1 MRVAPASP
9 PLSPRSQ
16 RLKEA
21 FSADALYSKARYR
34 ALEALLDDAIVIL
47 LLFSAVVTPFHTCF
61 YDSNAATFQIL
72 IKLAQLP
79 LQIILGI
86 KLGVMGVRLKK
97 SNGAIVFSNLFN
109 GPGILV
115 LAVSSVPPLQFAPRN
130 TVTGVFLSLKIL
142 MYVVV
147 SFPKAQELRSPSLRV
162 LAYFLLLHV
171 VVLNQ
176 TGFLYAILQQEYG
189 DLGCGQLTQTR
200 GFLYDGE
207 LFCYDYGRRVGTV
220 FVWAL
225 GLLLSLGYAQWQVQ
239 PSELLWSYTTMVL
252 GFFTGALVIAEVV
265 DVIQA
270 TSRNRRTFLDQAQML
285 EDFGKINRINPAL
298 RHKIRRAYSVYFEH
312 SGGVHEAEVMDIV
325 DRASSGLRKQL
336 QRELC
341 TSCLESELTLS
352 CPINGAGTDDTNS
365 QQQQQQQQLFRDGR
379 DDSTSP
385 VGEQGGLSKGGHHQH
400 RAHVQPR
407 VYFSPKTVDIISAS
421 CRWCVVSDGEAVF
434 RAGDVGDCVY
444 IVASGCVE
452 VVAGGRDAATKIL
465 LRRTSSSLL
474 RRRPVE
480 EARRK
485 IQARRSR
492 SLRAVATDG
501 RGVSKGG
508 LVGGANDG
516 GDGAGDGRV
525 LGTHGAG
532 FVFGEVSLIFPA
544 LRSCTVRSVT
554 DTKLLCFG
562 QETLKRL
569 ENESP
574 HDYTKLM
581 RTAEACKKRY
591 RPAEP
596 LIDEKS
602 TRQNE
607 SAAVREADK
616 INAAFKTSD
625 AMQMIT
631 RDTTAEL
638 QEETGVTMSW
648 FSLVT
653 ESEQVL
659 HECSGGPGEAING
672 MAVPKAEG
680 VCHYT
685 VRDYCDDGTGTLV
698 VPDIKSDPRFK
709 DKGFHAPGALVP
721 EGLNFYSGGAVFVN
735 GKAVGSLCVMD
746 KEANAGGKW
755 TRETQLALEQKAERL
770 GLMLEA
776 ELEGEAKPKMQVIIA
791 D

>member
-1 MRVAPASP
+1 
-9 PLSPRSQ
+9 LSPRSQ

-21 FSADALYSKARYR
+21 FSTDALYSKARYR
-34 ALEALLDDAIVIL
+34 ALEASLDDAIVIL

-72 IKLAQLP
+72 MKLAQLP

-97 SNGAIVFSNLFN
+97 SNGAIVFSSLFN

-130 TVTGVFLSLKIL
+130 TVTGFFLSLKIL

-147 SFPKAQELRSPSLRV
+147 SFPKAQEIRSPSLRV

-176 TGFLYAILQQEYG
+176 AGFLYAILQQEYG
-189 DLGCGQLTQTR
+189 DLGCGQLTSTR

-352 CPINGAGTDDTNS
+352 CPISGAGTDGTNS
-365 QQQQQQQQLFRDGR
+365 
-379 DDSTSP
+379 P
-385 VGEQGGLSKGGHHQH
+385 AGEQGGASKGGHHQH
-400 RAHVQPR
+400 QAHVQSR
-407 VYFSPKTVDIISAS
+407 MYFSPNTVDIISAS

-452 VVAGGRDAATKIL
+452 VVAGRDAATKIM
-465 LRRTSSSLL
+465 RRRSSSSLL

-485 IQARRSR
+485 IQARRSM
-492 SLRAVATDG
+492 SLRAVATATD
-501 RGVSKGG
+501 RGASKGG

-516 GDGAGDGRV
+516 GDDAGDGRV

-562 QETLKRL
+562 LETLKRL
-569 ENESP
+569 ENESTQ
-574 HDYTKLM
+574 DYKKLM
-581 RTAEACKKRY
+581 HTAEACKKRY

-596 LIDEKS
+596 LVDEKS

-607 SAAVREADK
+607 SAAVKEADK
-616 INAAFKTSD
+616 INAAFKTSE
-625 AMQMIT
+625 AIQTMT

-698 VPDIKSDPRFK
+698 VPDIKSDPRFQDK
-709 DKGFHAPGALVP
+709 DFHAPGALVP

-755 TRETQLALEQKAERL
+755 TRETQHALEQKAERL

-776 ELEGEAKPKMQVIIA
+776 ELKAEAKPEMQVIIA